1 MASHINATIHAS
13 DHPHTYAPT
22 ARVDSSPMTQDAAA
36 TLSMAEKVPSELYI
50 SEKWDRCLER

>member
-1 MASHINATIHAS
+1 
-13 DHPHTYAPT
+13 
-22 ARVDSSPMTQDAAA
+22 MTQDAAA